1 MLTTPLT
8 IGGSKESFSIDYEEN
23 LYVRH
28 IMYWGLWTGFLYWIM
43 YWIFFVLAGSLLL
56 FFPFHFIWSH
66 VISSH
71 SLSFQPL
78 CPVMSLY
85 DMKSI
90 NTWMWISGKRYV
102 KNHLKNLKRS
112 MSAWSSWLAVFHHW
126 GHQFCWSLVMQTSS
140 KKSMNIINL
149 LVIQEGCYC
158 MKIIKFLEIIH
169 GKQQQKNQLKWS
181 IFWWFRRVV
190 NKISMSNW

>member
-1 MLTTPLT
+1 
-8 IGGSKESFSIDYEEN
+8 
-23 LYVRH
+23 
-28 IMYWGLWTGFLYWIM
+28 MYWGLWTGFLYWIM

-169 GKQQQKNQLKWS
+169 GKQQQKIKIQEGCYCMKIIKFLEIIHGKQQQKNQLKWS